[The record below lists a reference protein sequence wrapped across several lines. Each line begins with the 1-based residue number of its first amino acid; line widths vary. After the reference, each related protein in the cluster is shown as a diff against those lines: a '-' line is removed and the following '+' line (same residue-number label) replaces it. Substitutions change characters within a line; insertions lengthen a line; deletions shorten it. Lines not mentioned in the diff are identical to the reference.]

1 MCAVEFVGG
10 CHGTIRRRGPV
21 ARSAGLVPADR
32 QTDLPAAGPARVPPD
47 RRSHDV
53 GRTFLFPT
61 LLLTTTGHRSG
72 TACTTPLF
80 FVRDGESIIVAGSNF
95 GLPAHP
101 VWSEN
106 LLRNR
111 EATVQIG
118 QGSRRYT
125 ARPASDSEAARAW
138 PRLVE
143 FWPAY
148 DRYRE
153 RAGRDIRIF
162 VLTPA

>member
-1 MCAVEFVGG
+1 MGRYVAAVRWLGAKDWFPPIGKRIFPPLDRLVYRLTGG
-10 CHGTIRRRGPV
+10 RMMSVGPV
-21 ARSAGLVPADR
+21 
-32 QTDLPAAGPARVPPD
+32 
-47 RRSHDV
+47 
-53 GRTFLFPT
+53 LFPT

-72 TACTTPLF
+72 KACTTPLF

>member
-1 MCAVEFVGG
+1 MGRYVAALQWLGAQDWFPPIGKRILPRLDRLVYRLTGG
-10 CHGTIRRRGPV
+10 RMMSVGPV
-21 ARSAGLVPADR
+21 
-32 QTDLPAAGPARVPPD
+32 
-47 RRSHDV
+47 
-53 GRTFLFPT
+53 LFPT

-72 TACTTPLF
+72 TPYTTPLF
-80 FVRDGESIIVAGSNF
+80 YVRDGGSIIVAATNF

-106 LLRNR
+106 LLRKP

-118 QGSRRYT
+118 DEWRRYT
-125 ARPASDSEAARAW
+125 ARLATETEAARAW

-148 DRYRE
+148 DRYKERSGRE
-153 RAGRDIRIF
+153 IRVF
-162 VLTPA
+162 VLSAA

>member
-1 MCAVEFVGG
+1 MMSV
-10 CHGTIRRRGPV
+10 GPV
-21 ARSAGLVPADR
+21 
-32 QTDLPAAGPARVPPD
+32 
-47 RRSHDV
+47 
-53 GRTFLFPT
+53 LFPT

-72 TACTTPLF
+72 KPCTTPLF

-125 ARPASDSEAARAW
+125 ARPATESEAARAW